1 MPGTTDI
8 LRHLGIFL
16 LLWMERRVDGVN
28 INDMFIRDII
38 STFRLTSPTIV
49 YNSDEEA
56 PDICYTNQRVLCLHP
71 SLLSWYPEDDN
82 KKLANESGEVKCNFE
97 Y

>member
-1 MPGTTDI
+1 MDI

-38 STFRLTSPTIV
+38 STFRLTLPTIV

-71 SLLSWYPEDDN
+71 SLPSWYPEDDN
-82 KKLANESGEVKCNFE
+82 KKLANESGDVKCNFK